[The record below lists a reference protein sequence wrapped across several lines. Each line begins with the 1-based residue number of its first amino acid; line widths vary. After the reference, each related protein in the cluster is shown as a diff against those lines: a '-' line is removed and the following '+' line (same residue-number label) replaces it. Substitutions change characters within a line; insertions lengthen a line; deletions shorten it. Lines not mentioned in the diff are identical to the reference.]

1 MIAKTKRFR
10 TPKLKDGEL
19 RVYWGKLPHDSPDV
33 VFSWQGDRSMRRDTA
48 LLCYLFSKKEP
59 GTSRG
64 LLEELEYRG
73 YDITT
78 LRLSI
83 MKKTVREDAEVS
95 VEVFPV

>member
-33 VFSWQGDRSMRRDTA
+33 VFSWQGDRSMKRDTA
-48 LLCYLFSKKEP
+48 LLCYLFSEREL
-59 GTSRG
+59 GTSRS
-64 LLEELEYRG
+64 LLEELEDRG

-78 LRLSI
+78 LRFSV
-83 MKKTVREDAEVS
+83 MKKSANEQ
-95 VEVFPV
+95 